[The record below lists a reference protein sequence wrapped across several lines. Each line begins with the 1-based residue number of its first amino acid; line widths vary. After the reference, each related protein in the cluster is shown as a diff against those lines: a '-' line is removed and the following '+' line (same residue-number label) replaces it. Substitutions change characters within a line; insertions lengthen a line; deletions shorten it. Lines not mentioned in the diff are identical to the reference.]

1 MRYQLRRIAEKDL
14 EDIWFYSFEMWGVE
28 QADSYTG
35 SLIARFEWLASN
47 QQSGRKRDDIKSG
60 YYCFPDGEHVIFY
73 KIDNDVIDIIGV
85 PHHSQ
90 DVVLHLSGTLD

>member
-28 QADSYTG
+28 QADSYIR
-35 SLIARFEWLASN
+35 SLVARFEWLSN
-47 QQSGRKRDDIKSG
+47 HQKAGRKRDDVKSG
-60 YYCFPDGEHVIFY
+60 YYCFPEGEHVIFY
-73 KIDNDVIDIIGV
+73 KINSGVVDVIGL

-90 DVVLHLSGTLD
+90 DVVSHLGGDLS